1 MYFFPSINPEKQ
13 TIHTITT
20 SERQCFSNFYVFFGS
35 CTLILGRCVCS
46 MCPSCCVHMGICV
59 CTWVSGL
66 LVCSPKPWRS
76 SARWLHFSCV
86 QVWSTNSCTSTL
98 ISCHSRWEYIVY
110 TRPNPSHTHQRQLLY
125 LLCTHTQ
132 TNHPETNEWFQ
143 SGRWKGEGSARGL
156 WQVTNGFRSWLE
168 MYSLGSGWTVKWVY
182 REPFHRGF
190 LIPESK
196 MSDMLLKFK
205 WLASPVLLNL
215 TAWIW
220 MERHPPSDSCLIFM
234 RGDLMNYPNV
244 CTDLYLRLSNQETNC
259 SVMRGIH
266 VGSGWALNVILGSIP
281 TRPF

>member
-1 MYFFPSINPEKQ
+1 M
-13 TIHTITT
+13 HTITT
-20 SERQCFSNFYVFFGS
+20 SERQSFSIFYVYFAT

-46 MCPSCCVHMGICV
+46 MCPSCCVHMGVCV
-59 CTWVSGL
+59 CMGVSGL

-110 TRPNPSHTHQRQLLY
+110 TRPNPSHTHTNISFSISY
-125 LLCTHTQ
+125 AHTLKLIILKPMNDFRVGGEKVKDQ
-132 TNHPETNEWFQ
+132 PVVCGRSPMVSVAGWKCILWDLDELSNEFIGNHFI
-143 SGRWKGEGSARGL
+143 
-156 WQVTNGFRSWLE
+156 V
-168 MYSLGSGWTVKWVY
+168 V
-182 REPFHRGF
+182 F
-190 LIPESK
+190 LILESK

-205 WLASPVLLNL
+205 WPAPPVFLNL

-220 MERHPPSDSCLIFM
+220 MEWQPPSDSCLIFM
-234 RGDLMNYPNV
+234 RGGDLMNYPNV

-266 VGSGWALNVILGSIP
+266 VGSRWALNVILGSIP
-281 TRPF
+281 ARPF